1 MLPLDKPP
9 EHVCLLRLSAIG
21 DTCNVVPVLR
31 TLQRAWPTTRFTWII
46 GRIEARLMDEDG
58 WTTEGSRMVILRDDP
73 VAQAEELGRRL
84 GENILERHRAR
95 DGRPGRID
103 GT

>member
-1 MLPLDKPP
+1 
-9 EHVCLLRLSAIG
+9 
-21 DTCNVVPVLR
+21 
-31 TLQRAWPTTRFTWII
+31 
-46 GRIEARLMDEDG
+46 MDEDG
-58 WTTEGSRMVILRDDP
+58 WTTEGSRMVILREDP

-103 GT
+103 GA